1 MAIRRCTL
9 RSALPVLAFAS
20 ALALSGCSGGA
31 DAESQGPPTAS
42 PSASATAT
50 PTPSVDSRPTP
61 ASSTGPARNLPKP
74 EMPAAAKENTKAGFE
89 AFTQYWFDAV
99 TYALET
105 GDTAPLKAISKPDC
119 KICNGYIAR
128 ADRVA
133 GGNGWNVGPRWTVK
147 GFSSTLKLDPLGQ
160 ALGYFLIDESAATQY
175 SRDGSVAKSQQ
186 ALSDDAPKAI
196 YAIYANGKWLTT
208 QAGNA

>member
-9 RSALPVLAFAS
+9 RSALLVLAFVS

-50 PTPSVDSRPTP
+50 PTPTVDSRPTP

-89 AFTQYWFDAV
+89 AFTQYWFDTV

-105 GDTAPLKAISKPDC
+105 GDTAPLKAVSKPDC
-119 KICNGYIAR
+119 KICNGFAEE
-128 ADRVA
+128 AQAAKKDGKWSMA
-133 GGNGWNVGPRWTVK
+133 TKWTVK
-147 GFSSTLKLDPLGQ
+147 GFTSTLKLDPLGQ
-160 ALGYFLIDESAATQY
+160 AVGYFQISETASTEFGPDGKVLSHRDAESSTE
-175 SRDGSVAKSQQ
+175 
-186 ALSDDAPKAI
+186 PNAI
-196 YAIYANGKWLTT
+196 YAVYDAGSWITA
-208 QAGNA
+208 QAGTA